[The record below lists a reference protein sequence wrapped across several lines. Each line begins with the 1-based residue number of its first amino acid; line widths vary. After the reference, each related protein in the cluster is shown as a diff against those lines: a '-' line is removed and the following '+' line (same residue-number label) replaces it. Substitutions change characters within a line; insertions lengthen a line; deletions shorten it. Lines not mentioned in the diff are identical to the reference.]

1 MVKKIVKKLFF
12 VSIFISGCTQENLI
26 DSKKV
31 TKIGTEYKFELYDG
45 IPKPFYPKDNTIT
58 IEKAEL
64 GRHLFYDK
72 RMSVNN
78 TFSCATCHDQ
88 SKAFTDG
95 KVVAEGVLKE
105 KHTKN
110 SMSLTNVGY
119 SSILTWGNPNFSLLE
134 VQMLGPIFGENPHE
148 LGMLGK
154 EKELLEKLKSIPK
167 YKDLFK
173 SAFPEQND
181 PITLENITKSIA
193 TFERT
198 LTSFNSPYDKYEFG
212 KDPKAISEQAKRGRK
227 LFFSEKFECFHCHG
241 GFNFSDST
249 KHEKTVFTEFGFH
262 NNGLYNINNNDD
274 YPVGG
279 KGIYDVTLR
288 KEDIG
293 KFKAPTLRNIEVTSP
308 YMHDG
313 SISTLEEVLD
323 HYARGGR
330 VIKDGANAGDGSIN
344 KNKSGFVKGFD
355 LSKEEKDDLL
365 AFLKSLTDKDFLTNP
380 KYSDP
385 WK

>member
-1 MVKKIVKKLFF
+1 MVIKTVKKIFF
-12 VSIFISGCTQENLI
+12 VSIFIFGCTQENLI
-26 DSKKV
+26 DAKKF
-31 TKIGTEYKFELYDG
+31 TKIGTEYKFDLYDG
-45 IPKPFYPKDNTIT
+45 IPKPFYPQDNTIT

-72 RMSVNN
+72 RMSINN

-212 KDPKAISEQAKRGRK
+212 KDPNAISEKAKRGRE

-262 NNGLYNINNNDD
+262 NNGLYNINNNDE

-330 VIKDGANAGDGSIN
+330 IIKDGVNAGDGSIN

-365 AFLKSLTDKDFLTNP
+365 EFLKSLTDKDFLTNP